1 MEPLTMAVGAYALGQ
16 TLYNVYSNY
25 RQEQREDNAVQ
36 RRAQD
41 LIKAGM
47 SPTLS
52 AGQPASANA
61 NLANGTDRNPFLEW
75 LNATQTKANI
85 AQTNAGTE
93 LAKFQ
98 AQTEAYKK
106 TQMEAGVREIEQ
118 RIANMQSEKSG
129 LDLRNSWIN
138 RDMASQLRV
147 RDAEFE
153 HANADTLRI
162 GQQTELLKAQTAY
175 EQTAIDKL
183 LTDIDIAK
191 IQRGIQQFDLDFKP
205 DTWVAEHLYGNGLN
219 NPWSIGSAIMKNLT
233 MSLSG
238 TEKKLN
244 KHGFKFGK

>member
-47 SPTLS
+47 SPTLA

-75 LNATQTKANI
+75 LNATQAKANI

-106 TQMEAGVREIEQ
+106 TQMIAGVKEIEQ
-118 RIANMQSEKSG
+118 RIANMQSEKTG

-138 RDMASQLRV
+138 REKASELNL
-147 RDAEFE
+147 RDAQFR

-175 EQTAIDKL
+175 EQTAMDKL
-183 LTDIDIAK
+183 LTEIDNAK
-191 IQRGIQQFDLDFKP
+191 IMRD
-205 DTWVAEHLYGNGLN
+205 LN
-219 NPWSIGSAIMKNLT
+219 NFNLT
-233 MSLSG
+233 TAGLRLYND
-238 TEKKLN
+238 TYQAN
-244 KHGFKFGK
+244 KGLIGRVFGDVRNLFTGPDISHAIKNMDTSWYWEN